1 MRLKALIQL
10 YTGMTNDII
19 QVRYRNDIHR
29 LTIEAW
35 GSAGSTPLT
44 NRKVVSI
51 NVVNNELHVVV
62 E

>member
-19 QVRYRNDIHR
+19 QVRHKNDIHR
-29 LTIEAW
+29 LTVEAW
-35 GSAGSTPLT
+35 EFAGSTPLT